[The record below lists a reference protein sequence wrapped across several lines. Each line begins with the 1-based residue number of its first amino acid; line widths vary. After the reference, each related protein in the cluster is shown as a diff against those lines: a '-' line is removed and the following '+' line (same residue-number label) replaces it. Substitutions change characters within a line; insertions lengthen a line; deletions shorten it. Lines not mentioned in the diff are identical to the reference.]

1 LDTLIT
7 FIIAVVLIVPVLYFY
22 IHNHRKKTQH
32 FSHHLQK
39 ALDSGMT
46 EVATLHPIINQSS
59 CIGCGT
65 CVSAC
70 PEGDVLGIIN
80 GKAAVIYGA
89 KCVGH
94 GLCASNCPV
103 GAIELVLGTPTN
115 SVEVPTVDERFET
128 NVPGIFIVGELG
140 GIGLIRNAIKQGT
153 EVIQEIVRRKNKS
166 AENILDVVIIGAGP
180 SGLSASLA
188 AVQNELRYVTLEQE
202 ADFGGSILHYPRRKL
217 VLTSPVEIPTYGK
230 LNLTEVTKENLLHIW
245 NEIISKTKLELHFEE
260 KVTDIV
266 SARENFLV
274 TTTKN
279 EYKTRSVI
287 LALGRRG
294 TPRKLGVR
302 GEQHSKVMYRLLDA
316 EQFQKNH
323 ILIVGGGDS
332 AIEAAVG
339 LAHQSGNTITIS
351 YRKESFFRLK
361 SRNQTNIQKNI
372 AEGKIVAMFNSQVN
386 EIREKEVEIG
396 EKGRTVLL
404 PNDFVFVF
412 AGGELPFD
420 FLKKIGIKIEVHRG
434 ESQKE

>member
-1 LDTLIT
+1 MDTLIT

-180 SGLSASLA
+180 PGLSASLA

-266 SARENFLV
+266 SAR
-274 TTTKN
+274 
-279 EYKTRSVI
+279 
-287 LALGRRG
+287 
-294 TPRKLGVR
+294 
-302 GEQHSKVMYRLLDA
+302 
-316 EQFQKNH
+316 
-323 ILIVGGGDS
+323 
-332 AIEAAVG
+332 
-339 LAHQSGNTITIS
+339 
-351 YRKESFFRLK
+351 
-361 SRNQTNIQKNI
+361 
-372 AEGKIVAMFNSQVN
+372 
-386 EIREKEVEIG
+386 
-396 EKGRTVLL
+396 
-404 PNDFVFVF
+404 
-412 AGGELPFD
+412 
-420 FLKKIGIKIEVHRG
+420 
-434 ESQKE
+434 

>member
-1 LDTLIT
+1 MEILFTLLAAF
-7 FIIAVVLIVPVLYFY
+7 FIIAPVLFFY
-22 IHNHRKKTQH
+22 LRNHRKKTKH
-32 FSHHLQK
+32 FEHHLQK

-65 CVSAC
+65 CISAC
-70 PEGDVLGIIN
+70 PEGDVLGLIN

-94 GLCASNCPV
+94 GLCASSCPV

-115 SVEVPTVDERFET
+115 SVEVPTVDEHYET

-140 GIGLIRNAIKQGT
+140 GVGLIRNAIKQGS
-153 EVIQEIVRRKNKS
+153 EVIQEIVKRKKS
-166 AENILDVVIIGAGP
+166 SNDNILDVVIIGAGP

-230 LNLTEVTKENLLHIW
+230 LNLSEVTKENLLQIW
-245 NEIISKTKLELHFEE
+245 NDIIAKTKLELHFEE

-266 SARENFLV
+266 SERDSFFV
-274 TTTKN
+274 KTSKG
-279 EYKTRSVI
+279 EYKTRYVI

-294 TPRKLGVR
+294 TPRKLGAR
-302 GEQHSKVMYRLLDA
+302 GEQHSKVMYRLLEA
-316 EQFQKNH
+316 EQFQNNN
-323 ILIVGGGDS
+323 LLVVGGGDS

-339 LAHQSGNTITIS
+339 LAHQTGNKVTIS

-361 SRNQTNIQKNI
+361 PRNQTNIQKNI
-372 AEGKIVAMFNSQVN
+372 AEGKISTMFNSQVKD
-386 EIREKEVEIG
+386 IREKEVEI
-396 EKGRTVLL
+396 EESGRTLIL

-412 AGGELPFD
+412 AGGELPFE

-434 ESQKE
+434 EGKML